1 LSAVIVTSGGP
12 LSALAAKAAT
22 TTIPI
27 LFVSRDPVQDGLVG
41 GACTGFGESRFTPG
55 YASFLRTVPRAGVIR
70 QGRVNPMQFAGLDG
84 PLAELI
90 PPCTDP
96 ARVDAPSHFRPYLAL
111 CFLWVD
117 PSRAVLHGRV
127 RGMAALSRQS

>member
-1 LSAVIVTSGGP
+1 LVWTWVISQRFLLAGKNHNKISYFENRMADALSAVIVTSGGP

-70 QGRVNPMQFAGLDG
+70 QGRVNPMQLAGLDG

-90 PPCTDP
+90 SPCTDP
-96 ARVDAPSHFRPYLAL
+96 ARP
-111 CFLWVD
+111 
-117 PSRAVLHGRV
+117 
-127 RGMAALSRQS
+127 